1 MNIKFRSK
9 ALQKGCSTEKGAVR
23 AYGPKRGKKLMQRM
37 NELMAF
43 NNLADVPKFPPARC
57 HQLDGNRKGQFS
69 VDLEHPYR
77 LIFTPNHNPIPELE
91 DGGINLQAVTKIKII
106 EIVDTHDKKKKKK
119 RGK

>member
-1 MNIKFRSK
+1 M
-9 ALQKGCSTEKGAVR
+9 
-23 AYGPKRGKKLMQRM
+23 
-37 NELMAF
+37 
-43 NNLADVPKFPPARC
+43 PKFPPARC

-77 LIFTPNHNPIPELE
+77 LIFAPNHNPIPELE